1 MDTTPNTGALI
12 RRIVIA
18 GGGTAGWMTAAA
30 LSKVLRGRVAVT
42 LVESEEIGTV
52 GVGEATIPMI
62 QLFNRVLE
70 LDEDEFVRE
79 TRGSFKL
86 GIEFVDWGRLGSRY
100 MHAFGRFGQD
110 LWTVPFHQ
118 YWLKMHQ
125 AGRAP
130 DLGEYAITRVAAYR
144 NRFMRPPTDVRNS
157 PLNDIA
163 YAFHFDAGLY
173 AGYLRRHAEGRGV
186 RRVEGRIREVVQ
198 DGASGHVAALVLED
212 GQRLDG
218 DLFVDCTGFRGL
230 LIEQTLKTGYED
242 WTHWLPCDRAIA
254 VPCASASPLTPYT
267 RSTAHTA
274 GWQWRIPL
282 QHRTGNGHVFCSRH
296 ISEDE
301 ATAVLLRNLDGEALA
316 EPRTLR
322 FTTGMRR
329 LGWNRNVVA
338 VGLASGFM
346 EPLESTSIHLIQTAI
361 ARLID
366 FFPSGRF
373 SQQDID
379 EYNRLTRFEYERIR
393 DFIIL
398 HYHLNQRTDSP
409 FWVACREM
417 AVPETL
423 QAKLR
428 LFRTHGRIVRE
439 NNELFAEVAWLQVML
454 GQNLEPEGYHPL
466 VDSIGEAE
474 IAEYLS
480 GVHAL
485 IARCADVMPDH
496 AAFIARHCA
505 APGAGVAA

>member
-1 MDTTPNTGALI
+1 MI
-12 RRIVIA
+12 RNLVIA
-18 GGGTAGWMTAAA
+18 GGGTAGWMAAAA
-30 LSKVLRGRVAVT
+30 LSKVLRGKVAIT

-70 LDEDEFVRE
+70 LDEDEFIRE
-79 TRGSFKL
+79 TQGSFKL
-86 GIEFVDWGRLGSRY
+86 GIEFLNWGRIGTRY

-125 AGRAP
+125 AGKAP
-130 DLGEYAITRVAAYR
+130 DLGEFAITRVAAYR
-144 NRFMRPPTDVRNS
+144 NRFMRPPGEVQNS
-157 PLNDIA
+157 PLNDITYA
-163 YAFHFDAGLY
+163 YHFDAGLY
-173 AGYLRRHAEGRGV
+173 ARYLRRHAEGRGV
-186 RRVEGRIREVVQ
+186 TRLEGKIAQVTQ
-198 DGASGHVAALVLED
+198 DPASGHVTALVLED
-212 GQRLDG
+212 GRRVEG
-218 DLFVDCTGFRGL
+218 ELFVDCSGFRGL

-242 WTHWLPCDRAIA
+242 WTHWLPCDRAVA
-254 VPCASASPLTPYT
+254 VPCASASPFTPYT
-267 RSTAHTA
+267 RSTAHRA

-301 ATAVLLRNLDGEALA
+301 ATAVLLSHLDGEPLA
-316 EPRTLR
+316 DPRTLR

-338 VGLASGFM
+338 VGLASGFL

-366 FFPSGRF
+366 FFPDTGF
-373 SQQDID
+373 AQADID
-379 EYNRLTRFEYERIR
+379 EYNRQFRFEFERIR

-409 FWVACREM
+409 FWTACREM
-417 AVPETL
+417 EVPEAL

-439 NNELFAEVAWLQVML
+439 NNELFSEVAWLQVMH
-454 GQNLEPEGYHPL
+454 GQHLEAAGYHPL
-466 VDSIGEAE
+466 VDSLDEAQ
-474 IAEYLS
+474 IATYLKD
-480 GVHAL
+480 VHAL

-496 AAFIARHCA
+496 AEFIARHCA
-505 APGAGVAA
+505 ASAAARQRPA